1 MKFDDLQLIEPLLRA
16 VHAEGY
22 DEPSPIQEQAIPHL
36 LAGRDLLGCA
46 QTGTGKTAAFALPIL
61 QRLMATKKTNPAHL
75 RALVL
80 APTRELAS
88 QIGESFRVYGKFT
101 NLVTVTIF
109 GGVNQYPQ
117 IDQLRRGADIL
128 VATPGRLIDLMGQ
141 GYAKLNQ
148 LEVLVLDEADRMLD
162 MGFIKPVKHIIA
174 ALPSRRQTMLFSA
187 TMPSEIES
195 LAASILNDPIEVV
208 VTPAATTVDAIAQT
222 VFFVEKMQKP
232 ALLEFLLRDKAI
244 KRVLVFTRTKHGAN
258 KVVSQ
263 LASSSVPAEAIHGNK
278 SQAAREKALYN
289 FKRGTTR
296 VLVATDIAAR
306 GIDVDEITHVINY
319 DLPNEPESYVHR
331 IGRTGRAGASGMAF
345 SFCDADE
352 RPFLVDIER
361 LIRKHVPRATDYP
374 YASTLGQPGA
384 TDLTPRTRNHTSYR
398 PPARTQRSR
407 PVNMGTRTHNESSQ
421 PRAQRE
427 PQREPQRDSS
437 REPQRES
444 AGREKVKQTSG

>member
-232 ALLEFLLRDKAI
+232 ALLEFLR
-244 KRVLVFTRTKHGAN
+244 
-258 KVVSQ
+258 
-263 LASSSVPAEAIHGNK
+263 K
-278 SQAAREKALYN
+278 SNVR
-289 FKRGTTR
+289 
-296 VLVATDIAAR
+296 
-306 GIDVDEITHVINY
+306 
-319 DLPNEPESYVHR
+319 R
-331 IGRTGRAGASGMAF
+331 I
-345 SFCDADE
+345 
-352 RPFLVDIER
+352 I
-361 LIRKHVPRATDYP
+361 
-374 YASTLGQPGA
+374 QP
-384 TDLTPRTRNHTSYR
+384 
-398 PPARTQRSR
+398 
-407 PVNMGTRTHNESSQ
+407 
-421 PRAQRE
+421 
-427 PQREPQRDSS
+427 
-437 REPQRES
+437 
-444 AGREKVKQTSG
+444 